1 MGMIGIYDFDNEGT
15 GKKFEISSPDI
26 QINNLSDA
34 TMQNDF
40 KDKLAAYLHVNVN
53 KIELFLR
60 HRTETYYTLGDDGYL
75 PPKVRFDVV
84 TYDTSLSVESSVI
97 YLKIFC
103 NEPYLF
109 YDECDEME
117 RVITVRPTSNDFIV
131 NDLRDCAMETVQH
144 KMYGDEFK
152 DVIDLYSERK
162 DVVQFAAVSMDRFKT
177 KYKYVTNEEKVNMPD
192 NIEEVKNLNFFMIE
206 MPSNDNQ
213 SDVTIYFLRDRVN
226 VKRYECWSAV
236 RNEERLKRI
245 AKNIQNDA
253 AYKVGPNDEII
264 PLSMDYIA
272 NDKKTKK
279 ETIFNIFSRS

>member
-1 MGMIGIYDFDNEGT
+1 MGCSG
-15 GKKFEISSPDI
+15 
-26 QINNLSDA
+26 
-34 TMQNDF
+34 
-40 KDKLAAYLHVNVN
+40 
-53 KIELFLR
+53 
-60 HRTETYYTLGDDGYL
+60 LGDDGYL

-109 YDECDEME
+109 YDECDQIE
-117 RVITVRPTSNDFIV
+117 RVIAVRPTSNDFIV

-192 NIEEVKNLNFFMIE
+192 NIEEVKNLNLFMITK
-206 MPSNDNQ
+206 PKYNDNQ

-226 VKRYECWSAV
+226 VKRYECWSDV
-236 RNEERLKRI
+236 RDDDIIGFPIKVSVEQKENVKNMMQNEERLKRI